1 LTEKTRY
8 GGFFYVRFFLRSPCG
23 IGAIAVI
30 IGGMNADPLEIQKF
44 SELAH
49 RWWDPTSEFRP
60 LHELNPLR
68 LEWINAR
75 APLAGK
81 NVIDIGCGGGILA
94 ESMARKGATV
104 TGIDLSE
111 KALKVADLHSLESG
125 VQVRYQLVAAEEMAA
140 REAGQ
145 YDVVTCMEMLEHV
158 PDPGAIVRACATLVK
173 PGGHVFFSTLN
184 RNPKSYLFAIIGAEY
199 LLRLLPKGTHD
210 YDKFITPAELSQYA
224 RSAGLDVDGLKGMG
238 YNPLTKVYSLN
249 ADTSVNYLVACS
261 RPF

>member
-1 LTEKTRY
+1 
-8 GGFFYVRFFLRSPCG
+8 
-23 IGAIAVI
+23 
-30 IGGMNADPLEIQKF
+30 MNADPLELQKF
-44 SELAH
+44 SDLAH

-60 LHELNPLR
+60 LHEINPLR

-94 ESMARKGATV
+94 ESMARKGAKV

-158 PDPGAIVRACATLVK
+158 PDPAAIVQAAATLVK
-173 PGGHVFFSTLN
+173 PGGKVFFSTIN
-184 RNPKSYLFAIIGAEY
+184 RNPKSYLFAVIGAEY

-210 YDKFITPAELSQYA
+210 YAKFITPAELSQYI
-224 RSAGLDVDGLKGMG
+224 RTAGLQVDSLKGLG
-238 YNPLTKVYSLN
+238 YNPLSKIYSLN
-249 ADTSVNYLVACS
+249 DDTDVNYMVACT
-261 RPF
+261 RPA

>member
-1 LTEKTRY
+1 
-8 GGFFYVRFFLRSPCG
+8 
-23 IGAIAVI
+23 
-30 IGGMNADPLEIQKF
+30 MNADPQEIQKF

-60 LHELNPLR
+60 LHEINPLR

-75 APLAGK
+75 VPLAGK
-81 NVIDIGCGGGILA
+81 QVCDVGCGGGILA
-94 ESMARKGATV
+94 ESIAKKGATV

-125 VQVRYQLVAAEEMAA
+125 IKVRYELIAAEELAA

-158 PDPGAIVRACATLVK
+158 PDPAAIVQACAKLVK
-173 PGGHVFFSTLN
+173 PGGHIFFSTLN

-199 LLRLLPKGTHD
+199 ILGLLPRGTHD
-210 YDKFITPAELSQYA
+210 YAKFITPAELSGFTRKA
-224 RSAGLDVDGLKGMG
+224 DLEVEALKGMT
-238 YNPLTKVYSLN
+238 YNPLTKIYSLN
-249 ADTSVNYLVACS
+249 QDTSVNYLVATVK
-261 RPF
+261 PT

>member
-1 LTEKTRY
+1 
-8 GGFFYVRFFLRSPCG
+8 
-23 IGAIAVI
+23 
-30 IGGMNADPLEIQKF
+30 MNADPLEIKKF

-60 LHELNPLR
+60 LHEINPLR

-94 ESMARKGATV
+94 ESMAKKGAKV
-104 TGIDLSE
+104 TGIDLSD

-125 VQVRYQLVAAEEMAA
+125 VEVRYQLIAAEDMAA
-140 REAGQ
+140 QEPGR

-158 PDPGAIVRACATLVK
+158 PDPGAIVKAAATLVK

-184 RNPKSYLFAIIGAEY
+184 RNPKAYLYAVIGAEY
-199 LLRLLPKGTHD
+199 LLRMLPKGTHD
-210 YDKFITPAELSQYA
+210 YAKFITPSELSQFVRA
-224 RSAGLDVDGLKGMG
+224 AGLQVDGLKGLG
-238 YNPLTKVYSLN
+238 YNPLTKIYALN
-249 ADTSVNYLVACS
+249 QDTSVNYMVACS
-261 RPF
+261 RPL

>member
-1 LTEKTRY
+1 
-8 GGFFYVRFFLRSPCG
+8 
-23 IGAIAVI
+23 
-30 IGGMNADPLEIQKF
+30 MNADPLEIQKF

-60 LHELNPLR
+60 LHEINPLR

-75 APLAGK
+75 VPLAGK
-81 NVIDIGCGGGILA
+81 QVCDVGCGGGILA
-94 ESMARKGATV
+94 ESIAKKGATV

-125 VQVRYQLVAAEEMAA
+125 IKVRYELIAAEELAA

-158 PDPGAIVRACATLVK
+158 PDPAAIVQACAKLVK
-173 PGGHVFFSTLN
+173 PGGHIFFSTLN

-199 LLRLLPKGTHD
+199 ILGLLPRGTHD
-210 YDKFITPAELSQYA
+210 YAKFITPAELSSFT
-224 RSAGLDVDGLKGMG
+224 RTAGLEAQALKGMT
-238 YNPLTKVYSLN
+238 YNPLTKIYSLN
-249 ADTSVNYLVACS
+249 QDTSVNYLVATVK
-261 RPF
+261 PT